1 MNRIEQAWRWVRE
14 SPAHW
19 AIVGGVALAAVL
31 TGTLLAVAVGNL
43 RDDEVGSAPS
53 ATPDGS
59 TQPSASVSSV
69 EPSDSVSS
77 SESPSEA
84 PSEEP
89 STAATAMPT
98 PNPTPVPTP
107 DEGYGGGGSPIYDI
121 TGSWQ
126 ALPDMPGGSDFMTAD
141 ALWLP
146 DGRVVV
152 FRWDYGSEDPADP
165 EVVAYDPTS
174 SRWETVT
181 FAGERPFVGTDQSF
195 VLANDGFIHTFEE
208 RIDVTD
214 DTWSVEPY
222 TLITES
228 DVWAGANL
236 AADADGLIY
245 RRAQDVF
252 GSETQLIVHDVDAGT
267 TGRTAS
273 MDERLELVHA
283 APDGTIVAIGGDVE
297 VSLVR
302 YDPVADRWAPP
313 VHTSTPGIDP
323 WHVAVG
329 PDGNVYAPSY
339 YPEFPGMFAIS
350 PTDGSVRSVQ
360 LPEGVSHWD
369 VDLLWADDGR
379 LYAFGYDDAWVFT
392 PDR

>member
-19 AIVGGVALAAVL
+19 AIVGAVALAAVV
-31 TGTLLAVAVGNL
+31 TGTALALAVGNL
-43 RDDEVGSAPS
+43 RDGEVGSAPS
-53 ATPDGS
+53 ATPEGS
-59 TQPSASVSSV
+59 TAPSASVASA
-69 EPSDSVSS
+69 EPSASVPA
-77 SESPSEA
+77 SESPSLA
-84 PSEEP
+84 ASDEP
-89 STAATAMPT
+89 SPTATAMPT
-98 PNPTPVPTP
+98 PNSTPVPTP
-107 DEGYGGGGSPIYDI
+107 DEGYGGGGSPVYDI

-126 ALPDMPGGSDFMTAD
+126 ALPAMPGGSDFMTAD

-165 EVVAYDPTS
+165 EVVAYDPAS
-174 SRWETVT
+174 ARWETVT
-181 FAGERPFVGTDQSF
+181 FSGARPFVGTDQSF
-195 VLANDGFIHTFEE
+195 VLANDGFIHSFEE
-208 RIDVTD
+208 RIAITD
-214 DTWSVEPY
+214 DTWRVEPY
-222 TLITES
+222 PLITES
-228 DVWAGANL
+228 DVWAGSNL
-236 AADADGLIY
+236 AGADGLIY
-245 RRAQDVF
+245 RRAQDAT
-252 GSETQLIVHDVDAGT
+252 GSQTQLMVNDLDAGT
-267 TGRTAS
+267 MERTAS
-273 MDERLELVHA
+273 MGERLELVHA
-283 APDGTIVAIGGDVE
+283 APDGTIMAIGGETE
-297 VSLVR
+297 VSLVP
-302 YDPVADRWAPP
+302 YDPASDRWAPA
-313 VHTSTPGIDP
+313 VDTVTPGIDP

-329 PDGNVYAPSY
+329 PDGDVYAPSY